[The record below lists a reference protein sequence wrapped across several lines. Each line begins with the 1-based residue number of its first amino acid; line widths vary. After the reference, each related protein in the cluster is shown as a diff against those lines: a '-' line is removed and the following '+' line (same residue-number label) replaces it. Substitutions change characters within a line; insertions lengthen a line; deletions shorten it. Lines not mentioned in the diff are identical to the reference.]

1 MRPVL
6 NNFKLVRGNPM
17 RLTEQSRYAL
27 RVLAHCAERHPALA
41 KVATIATVTGI
52 TEQNIFKL
60 IKVLAKAGFVETIR
74 GPHGG
79 VRLAMAPKAIRVGQ
93 VIRAIEPRFKAC
105 GPLGLMMSEEPV
117 SAVERELDQTIGRGI
132 AAFME
137 TLDKT
142 SIAAL
147 VAKTKAANAA

>member
-1 MRPVL
+1 
-6 NNFKLVRGNPM
+6 M
-17 RLTEQSRYAL
+17 RLTEQTRYAL
-27 RVLAHCAERHPALA
+27 RVLAHCAVQHPALA
-41 KVATIATVTGI
+41 KVAVIAAETGI

-60 IKVLAKAGFVETIR
+60 IKTLTKAGLVQTIR

-79 VRLAMAPKAIRVGQ
+79 VRLAMAPGAIRVGQ

-105 GPLGLMMSEEPV
+105 GPLDQIMSDAPV
-117 SAVERELDQTIGRGI
+117 SAVERELDRTIGRGI

-147 VAKTKAANAA
+147 VAKTNAANAA

>member
-1 MRPVL
+1 
-6 NNFKLVRGNPM
+6 M
-17 RLTEQSRYAL
+17 RLTGQSRYAL

-41 KVATIATVTGI
+41 KVATIADVTGI

-60 IKVLAKAGFVETIR
+60 IKTLTKAGLVQTIR

-79 VRLAMAPKAIRVGQ
+79 VRLAMAPSAIRVGQ

-105 GPLGLMMSEEPV
+105 GPLELMMSEEPV
-117 SAVERELDQTIGRGI
+117 SAVERELDRVIGRGI

-137 TLDKT
+137 KLDQT

-147 VAKTKAANAA
+147 VAKTSAANAA

>member
-1 MRPVL
+1 
-6 NNFKLVRGNPM
+6 M

-60 IKVLAKAGFVETIR
+60 IKVLTKAGFVETIR

-105 GPLGLMMSEEPV
+105 SPIGVMLSEEPV
-117 SAVERELDQTIGRGI
+117 SAVERELDPTTRRGTAAPLEKLDPTPLSGLI
-132 AAFME
+132 AE
-137 TLDKT
+137 QP
-142 SIAAL
+142 
-147 VAKTKAANAA
+147 AANAPPSAACRC

>member
-1 MRPVL
+1 
-6 NNFKLVRGNPM
+6 M
-17 RLTEQSRYAL
+17 RLTEQTRYAL
-27 RVLAHCAERHPALA
+27 HVLAFCAAQHPTLA
-41 KVATIATVTGI
+41 KVAAIAVGTGI

-60 IKVLAKAGFVETIR
+60 IKTLTKAGLVQTIR

-79 VRLAMAPKAIRVGQ
+79 VRLAVAPSAIRVGQ

-105 GPLGLMMSEEPV
+105 GPLDQIMSDAPV
-117 SAVERELDQTIGRGI
+117 SAVERELDRTIGRGI

-147 VAKTKAANAA
+147 VAKTGAAHAA

>member
-1 MRPVL
+1 
-6 NNFKLVRGNPM
+6 M

-41 KVATIATVTGI
+41 KVAAIAAVTGI

-60 IKVLAKAGFVETIR
+60 IKTLTKAGFVETIR

-79 VRLAMAPKAIRVGQ
+79 VRLAMTPKAIRVGQ

-105 GPLGLMMSEEPV
+105 GPLGLILSDQPV
-117 SAVERELDQTIGRGI
+117 SAVERELDRTIGRGI

-137 TLDKT
+137 TLDQT

-147 VAKTKAANAA
+147 LAKTATAA